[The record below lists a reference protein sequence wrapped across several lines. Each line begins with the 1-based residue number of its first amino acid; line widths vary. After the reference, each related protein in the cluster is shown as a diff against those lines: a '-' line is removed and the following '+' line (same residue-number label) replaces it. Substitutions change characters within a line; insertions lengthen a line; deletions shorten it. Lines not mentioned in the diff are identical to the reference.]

1 MRATAKGL
9 RQLGGAIL
17 RAGGSAAG
25 EADLVAEH
33 LVEANLKGHD
43 SHGIGMI
50 PTYVRH
56 LRAGL
61 VVPNTPAKV
70 IKDDGPILMFD
81 GNRGYGRAVAGEM
94 MSAAIARCRL
104 TGVTVATLA
113 NAHHIGR
120 VGVYGEL
127 AAAAGLVS
135 LHFVNVT
142 DHRALVAPFRGGD
155 ARFSTNPVCI
165 GLPPTERQPA
175 VLLDMATSAVA
186 MGKIR
191 VAKNEGKP
199 APEGTLIDSTGQ
211 PTRDPDVMYSE
222 PQGAMLPFGG
232 HKGYALAVVAELLA
246 GALSGGPTIQPG
258 NARLGGIINNMFAV
272 LVDPARLAGVDWL
285 RREIDGFVD
294 YVKASPATDPA
305 LPVLVPGDP
314 ERIAHAERTRDGIY
328 VDPTTWEEL
337 LAAGETL
344 GLPRAESAAHVA

>member
-1 MRATAKGL
+1 VRSTAEGL
-9 RQLGGAIL
+9 RRIGGAIL
-17 RAGGSAAG
+17 RAGGSTAG

-70 IKDDGPILMFD
+70 VKDDGPILMFD
-81 GNRGYGRAVAGEM
+81 GNRGYGRVVAGEM
-94 MSAAIARCRL
+94 MSAAIARCRQ

-120 VGVYGEL
+120 VGVYGEI
-127 AAAAGLVS
+127 ATAAGLVS

-165 GLPPTERQPA
+165 ALPPTERQPA
-175 VLLDMATSAVA
+175 VVLDMATSAVA
-186 MGKIR
+186 MGKVR

-199 APEGTLIDSTGQ
+199 APDGTLIDANGQ
-211 PTRDPDVMYSE
+211 PTRDP
-222 PQGAMLPFGG
+222 
-232 HKGYALAVVAELLA
+232 
-246 GALSGGPTIQPG
+246 T
-258 NARLGGIINNMFAV
+258 
-272 LVDPARLAGVDWL
+272 
-285 RREIDGFVD
+285 
-294 YVKASPATDPA
+294 
-305 LPVLVPGDP
+305 
-314 ERIAHAERTRDGIY
+314 
-328 VDPTTWEEL
+328 
-337 LAAGETL
+337 
-344 GLPRAESAAHVA
+344 

>member
-1 MRATAKGL
+1 MRSTAEGL
-9 RQLGGAIL
+9 RRIGGAIL

-70 IKDDGPILMFD
+70 VKDDGPILMFD
-81 GNRGYGRAVAGEM
+81 GNRGYGRVVAGEM
-94 MSAAIARCRL
+94 MSAAIARCRQ

-120 VGVYGEL
+120 VGVYGEI
-127 AAAAGLVS
+127 ATAAGLVS

-165 GLPPTERQPA
+165 ALPPPSA
-175 VLLDMATSAVA
+175 SPPWSLDMATSAVA
-186 MGKIR
+186 MGR
-191 VAKNEGKP
+191 AC
-199 APEGTLIDSTGQ
+199 AWRR
-211 PTRDPDVMYSE
+211 TR
-222 PQGAMLPFGG
+222 
-232 HKGYALAVVAELLA
+232 
-246 GALSGGPTIQPG
+246 
-258 NARLGGIINNMFAV
+258 
-272 LVDPARLAGVDWL
+272 
-285 RREIDGFVD
+285 
-294 YVKASPATDPA
+294 ASP
-305 LPVLVPGDP
+305 LPMA
-314 ERIAHAERTRDGIY
+314 RSSTRM
-328 VDPTTWEEL
+328 
-337 LAAGETL
+337 AS
-344 GLPRAESAAHVA
+344 PRAIPT

>member
-1 MRATAKGL
+1 VRSTAEGL
-9 RQLGGAIL
+9 RRLGGAIL

-25 EADLVAEH
+25 EADLVAGH

-70 IKDDGPILMFD
+70 VKDDGPFLMFD

-94 MSAAIARCRL
+94 MSAAIARCRQ

-120 VGVYGEL
+120 VGVYGEM
-127 AAAAGLVS
+127 ATAAGLVS

-186 MGKIR
+186 MGKVR
-191 VAKNEGKP
+191 VARNEGKP
-199 APEGTLIDSTGQ
+199 APDGTLIDAEGE
-211 PTRDPDVMYSE
+211 PTRDPNVMYSE
-222 PQGAMLPFGG
+222 PPGAMLPFGG
-232 HKGYALAVVAELLA
+232 HKGYGLAVVAELLA

-294 YVKASPATDPA
+294 YVKASPAADPA

-344 GLPRAESAAHVA
+344 GLPRAESAAPVA

>member
-1 MRATAKGL
+1 MRSTAEGL
-9 RQLGGAIL
+9 RRLGGAIL
-17 RAGGSAAG
+17 RAGGSSAG
-25 EADLVAEH
+25 EADLVADH

-165 GLPPTERQPA
+165 GLPATERQPA
-175 VLLDMATSAVA
+175 VLLDMATSGVA
-186 MGKIR
+186 MGKVR
-191 VAKNEGKP
+191 VARNEGKSAP
-199 APEGTLIDSTGQ
+199 AGTLIDAAGQ
-211 PTRDPDVMYSE
+211 PTVDPNVMYRE
-222 PQGAMLPFGG
+222 PPGAMLPFGG

-258 NARLGGIINNMFAV
+258 NARMGGIINNMFTV

-285 RREIDGFVD
+285 RREIDGFVEH
-294 YVKASPATDPA
+294 VKASPPADPVA
-305 LPVLVPGDP
+305 PVLVPGDP
-314 ERIAHAERTRDGIY
+314 ERMARAERSRDGIH
-328 VDPTTWEEL
+328 VDTTTWEEL

-344 GLPRAESAAHVA
+344 GLARAESAGLAA

>member
-1 MRATAKGL
+1 MRSTAEGL
-9 RQLGGAIL
+9 RRLGDAIL
-17 RAGGSAAG
+17 RAGGSNAG
-25 EADLVAEH
+25 EANLVADH

-56 LRAGL
+56 LRAGF

-94 MSAAIARCRL
+94 MSAAIARCRQ

-127 AAAAGLVS
+127 ATAAGLVS
-135 LHFVNVT
+135 LHFVNVA
-142 DHRALVAPFRGGD
+142 DHRALVAPFRGSD

-186 MGKIR
+186 MGKVR
-191 VAKNEGKP
+191 VAKNEGEP
-199 APEGTLIDSTGQ
+199 APEGTLIDSKGQ
-211 PTRDPDVMYSE
+211 PTRDPNVMYDE
-222 PQGAMLPFGG
+222 PPGAMLPFGG

-258 NARLGGIINNMFAV
+258 NARRA
-272 LVDPARLAGVDWL
+272 
-285 RREIDGFVD
+285 
-294 YVKASPATDPA
+294 ASSTICS
-305 LPVLVPGDP
+305 
-314 ERIAHAERTRDGIY
+314 RCSSI
-328 VDPTTWEEL
+328 
-337 LAAGETL
+337 
-344 GLPRAESAAHVA
+344 PRAWPESIGSGARSTASWST